1 MIIPKNRSR
10 EIKSLQFV
18 ILALCLLFFHSVANG
33 DNPPASVRFRA
44 PLDIP
49 LSLSGSFGELRATHF
64 HSGVDFRV
72 GGVVGASVLSAGSG
86 YVSRISVSPVG
97 YGNAVYVDHPDGR
110 TTLYG
115 HLHDFAPEIAK
126 WVREQQ
132 YLRESFAVNLYPEPS
147 LFPVKSGQFL
157 GRAGNSGSSGGPHLH
172 FEIRNTEDQLPLN
185 PLPEASL
192 KVTDNMPP
200 FIQRVSLY
208 SIMNA
213 AYLPERSLI
222 RSFTGQIND
231 VISVTDTFYV
241 AAAGY
246 DRQNNTAAKLAVK
259 EYNYYL
265 NDKLVFSFTPKNIPF
280 GQGRYINSIVEYSQ
294 KQQTG
299 LSMVKSW
306 VEPGGALRENIKVEG
321 DGLFVLNSD
330 QVHTVKVEMKDEHGN
345 RSAWS
350 FRVKGGAAYPS
361 SALNDSTIFKRGRIM
376 PWFIPNR
383 FEGDGIRFMLGPGSL
398 YSTILF
404 DADTLT
410 VRGTRAWRV
419 HSKNTPI
426 HNSARVA
433 MRADFPDSLKDK
445 ALIVTL
451 DDKGGISAIGGS
463 YSSGWI
469 EANASSFGVF
479 MVALDTIPPVITP
492 GFKEGENLSGRSY
505 LRFTV
510 RDNLSGVSDIKVF
523 IDDRWILS
531 AYDPKNRRVETE
543 LRSDKIKRGTKHKIE
558 ISVSDNRGNI
568 NNFKSSFVW

>member
-1 MIIPKNRSR
+1 MINPRSL
-10 EIKSLQFV
+10 ILTLSL
-18 ILALCLLFFHSVANG
+18 ACFFTGAKG
-33 DNPPASVRFRA
+33 DNPPTSVRYRS

-49 LSLSGSFGELRATHF
+49 LSLSGSYGELRATHF

-72 GGVVGASVLSAGSG
+72 GGVIGASVLSAGGG
-86 YVSRISVSPVG
+86 YVSRITVSPVG
-97 YGNAVYVDHPDGR
+97 YGNAIYIDHPDGK

-132 YLRESFAVNLYPEPS
+132 YLKESFAVNLFPDPS

-172 FEIRNTEDQLPLN
+172 FEIRNTDEQLPLN
-185 PLPEASL
+185 PIPEAGIR
-192 KVTDNMPP
+192 VTDNISPL
-200 FIQRVSLY
+200 IQRVDFY
-208 SIMNA
+208 SITNPV
-213 AYLPERSLI
+213 YLPERSLI
-222 RSFTGQIND
+222 RSFSGQTNE

-246 DRQNNTAAKLAVK
+246 DRQNNTSAKLAVK

-265 NDKLVFSFTPKNIPF
+265 NQQLIFSFTPDKIPF
-280 GQGRYINSIVEYSQ
+280 GHGRYINSIVEYSV
-294 KQQTG
+294 KQDIG

-306 VEPGGALRENIKVEG
+306 VEPGGALRDNIIAES
-321 DGLFVLNSD
+321 DGLFILDND
-330 QVHTVKVEMKDEHGN
+330 QVHTVKIEMKDEHGN
-345 RSAWS
+345 VSTRS
-350 FRVKGGAAYPS
+350 FKVRRGAAYRD
-361 SALNDSTIFKRGRIM
+361 SALQDSIKRERLQIM
-376 PWFIPNR
+376 PWYIPNR
-383 FEGDGIRFMLGPGSL
+383 FEGEGMRFMLGPGSL

-404 DADTLT
+404 DTDTLT
-410 VRGTRAWRV
+410 INGTKAWRV
-419 HSKNTPI
+419 HNNRTPI

-433 MRADFPDSLKDK
+433 MRVEYPDSLKDK
-445 ALIVTL
+445 ALIVSV
-451 DDKGGISAIGGS
+451 DGKGGFSAIGGS
-463 YSSGWI
+463 YNSGWI
-469 EANASSFGVF
+469 EGRTSLFGVF
-479 MVALDTIPPVITP
+479 MVALDTIPPVVTP
-492 GFKEGENLSGRSY
+492 GFKEGENLSGRGS

-510 RDNLSGVSDIKVF
+510 RDNLSGVADIKVF

-543 LRSDKIKRGTKHKIE
+543 LKSDKLKRGMRHKIV